1 MKSILSKGFLIFSKS
16 TLIGF
21 LLLSMQTSLSQEIKG
36 MYVDGFAS
44 ILGDEIK
51 EDSLLQFAQN
61 NGFNYLT
68 LYQLHVVN
76 ANTPL
81 ADFNAASSFANFI
94 SKAKN
99 QYGILE
105 IGAAGENYNSFY
117 NSIHQYNL
125 QHPADSQKVDV
136 FNLEFEYW
144 NTPAVSSGGYY
155 CDSYLTPNSLPCD
168 TSGGFIYYLNTLK
181 KIDSLA
187 AITNSKSECYLGW
200 FNQAHGAQIAACG
213 VDRILLHIYITS
225 ANYSPSYQF
234 NYADTRLQNLVSEF
248 STVDVMPI
256 YSSETDFM
264 YDFALNNDFYLPFQE
279 LETTLNSVT
288 DNWKNYIN
296 LIGIQWFAYSYLPK
310 KNLDLGLEISDFNKL
325 KIYPNPATDWLVIN
339 DLLQSSTQISVRD
352 LNGTLV
358 LHKTFN
364 ENELNSKNI
373 KFDVSRLQFGF
384 YTIEIQQD
392 KNIIRKTFIKN

>member
-1 MKSILSKGFLIFSKS
+1 MGLVI
-16 TLIGF
+16 
-21 LLLSMQTSLSQEIKG
+21 TSRSYSQQVRG
-36 MYVDGFAS
+36 MYVDGFAT
-44 ILGDEIK
+44 ILGNSVK

-68 LYQLHVVN
+68 LYDLHIVN
-76 ANTPL
+76 ASTPL
-81 ADFNAASSFANFI
+81 SDFNEASSFANFI

-144 NTPAVSSGGYY
+144 NTPSVSPGGYY
-155 CDSYLTPNSLPCD
+155 CDSYLTANNLSCD
-168 TSGGFIYYLNTLK
+168 TAGAFIYYLKTLQ

-200 FNQAHGAQIAACG
+200 FNQGHGAQIAACG
-213 VDRILLHIYITS
+213 VDRILLHIYVTS
-225 ANYSPSYQF
+225 TNYSPSFQF
-234 NYADTRLQNLVSEF
+234 NYVDTRLQNLVSEF

-264 YDFALNNDFYLPFQE
+264 YDFALNNDFYLPFQQ
-279 LETTLNSVT
+279 LETTLNSVPDT
-288 DNWKNYIN
+288 WKNYIN
-296 LIGIQWFAYSYLPK
+296 LIGVQWFAYSYLPN
-310 KNLDLGLEISDFNKL
+310 KNLDLGLESSNFDKL

-339 DLLQSSTQISVRD
+339 DLGQGSTQISIRD
-352 LNGTLV
+352 LNGSLV
-358 LHKTFN
+358 LHKTSN

-373 KFDVSRLQFGF
+373 KFDVSSLQFGF

-392 KNIIRKTFIKN
+392 KNIIRKSFIKN